1 MADIISFPFEKK
13 EGKYF
18 TPIVSEQTK
27 YKVEN
32 GVIVENGKELI
43 SGIKGAFAIV
53 KLILPV
59 DKASTKKELFA
70 LNSEAVNSSN

>member
-1 MADIISFPFEKK
+1 MADIIKFPFEEK

-32 GVIVENGKELI
+32 GAIVEDGKELM
-43 SGIKGAFAIV
+43 SGIKGAFAII
-53 KLILPV
+53 KLVLPIEN
-59 DKASTKKELFA
+59 ASTKKELFA

>member
-1 MADIISFPFEKK
+1 MADLVTFPFQEK

-32 GVIVENGKELI
+32 GAIVEDGKELI
-43 SGIKGAFAIV
+43 SGIKGAFAII
-53 KLILPV
+53 KLVLPIEN
-59 DKASTKKELFA
+59 ASTKKELFA

>member
-18 TPIVSEQTK
+18 APIVSEQTK

-32 GVIVENGKELI
+32 GAIVENGKELI
-43 SGIKGAFAIV
+43 SGIKGAFAIT

>member
-1 MADIISFPFEKK
+1 MSDIINFPFEEK

-32 GVIVENGKELI
+32 GAIVEDGKELV
-43 SGIKGAFAIV
+43 SGIKGAFAII
-53 KLILPV
+53 KLVLPV
-59 DKASTKKELFA
+59 TDAGTKKELFA

>member
-1 MADIISFPFEKK
+1 MADIIKFPFEKK

-32 GVIVENGKELI
+32 GAIVEDGK
-43 SGIKGAFAIV
+43 
-53 KLILPV
+53 
-59 DKASTKKELFA
+59 
-70 LNSEAVNSSN
+70 